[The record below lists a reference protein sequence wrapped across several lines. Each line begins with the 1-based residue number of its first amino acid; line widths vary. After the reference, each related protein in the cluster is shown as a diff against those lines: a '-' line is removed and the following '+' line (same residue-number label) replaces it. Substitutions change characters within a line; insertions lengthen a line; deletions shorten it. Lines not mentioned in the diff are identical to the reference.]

1 MHTTGKINKT
11 QLIIAL
17 CIIVLIV
24 VFGKLLSETNNKLT
38 LYLITG
44 VVLGYILSRSRY
56 GFAGGIKRIYVTGE
70 GSLTKVLLIMFAV
83 TMVASAGIQWA
94 AVAKDAVPQFRAAS
108 SDLVIPGSDSVQM
121 LNISTI
127 LGGLFFGI
135 GMMLAGGCASGTLSD
150 LGEGEIRSAIALP
163 FFALFAI
170 PGHALRHVIADSE
183 IGKIGAQVYLPDVFG
198 FIGTIIVSFAL
209 LLVLY
214 VITRKYEDFRKKEG
228 FYQETVF
235 EPNEQPLPEDKDFK
249 LFSYNTYHKFFIER
263 WSFLKGG
270 MLLSIGFI
278 FVLNT
283 TGKNWGV
290 TSAFTKLGVKIVNFF
305 GIEITSPAFTSI
317 VKDVNAGLLYD
328 AGTLRNFGIV
338 IGAALCMLLAGNF
351 RFNFDFK
358 FKDAVYYAIGG
369 ALMGFGSRLAGGC
382 NLGALYSAISS
393 FSLSGWGFLVALWL
407 GGIVAL
413 KMFEGKVNIIPPN
426 RYKQKTKA
434 S

>member
-1 MHTTGKINKT
+1 MQTTGKINKN

-17 CIIVLIV
+17 FIIILIAIL
-24 VFGKLLSETNNKLT
+24 GKLLSGTSSKLG

-44 VVLGYILSRSRY
+44 VVLGYILTRSRF

-70 GSLTKVLLIMFAV
+70 GSLTKALLIMFAV

-94 AVAKDAVPQFRAAS
+94 AVAKGAVPQFRAAT
-108 SDLVIPGSDSVQM
+108 SDLVIPGSASVQI

-127 LGGLFFGI
+127 LGGFFFGV
-135 GMMLAGGCASGTLSD
+135 GMILAGGCASGTLSD

-163 FFALFAI
+163 FFVLFTI
-170 PGHALRHVIADSE
+170 PGHALRHTIADSA

-198 FIGTIIVSFAL
+198 FIGTLIISFAL

-214 VITRKYEDFRKKEG
+214 VITRKYEDLRKKEG
-228 FYQETVF
+228 FYEETVF
-235 EPNEQPLPEDKDFK
+235 EPNELPLPEDEDFK
-249 LFSYNTYHKFFIER
+249 LFSYKTYHKFFIER
-263 WSFLKGG
+263 WSFFKGG

-290 TSAFTKLGVKIVNFF
+290 TSTFTKWAVGLIQGL
-305 GIEITSPAFTSI
+305 GIEITSPAFASI
-317 VKDVNAGLLYD
+317 VKDVNAGLLND
-328 AGTLRNFGIV
+328 GGTLRNIGIV
-338 IGAALCMLLAGNF
+338 IGAAICLLLAGKF
-351 RFNFDFK
+351 RFNFDFRL
-358 FKDAVYYAIGG
+358 KDTIFYALGG
-369 ALMGFGSRLAGGC
+369 AFMGFGSRLAGGC

-393 FSLSGWGFLVALWL
+393 FSLSGWGFLIALSL

-413 KMFEGKVNIIPPN
+413 KLFEGKINIIPPN
-426 RYKQKTKA
+426 RHKKA
-434 S
+434 STTL

>member
-1 MHTTGKINKT
+1 MQTTAKINKT

-17 CIIVLIV
+17 CIIAITSA
-24 VFGKLLSETNNKLT
+24 FGKFLSQTDNKLT
-38 LYLITG
+38 LFLITG

-70 GSLTKVLLIMFAV
+70 GSLTKVLLIMFAI

-94 AVAKDAVPQFRAAS
+94 AVAKGAVPQFRAAS
-108 SDLVIPGSDSVQM
+108 SDLIIPGSQSVSM
-121 LNISTI
+121 FNISTI
-127 LGGLFFGI
+127 LGGFLFGI
-135 GMMLAGGCASGTLSD
+135 GMIFAGGCASGTLSD

-163 FFALFAI
+163 FFVLFTI
-170 PGHALRHVIADSE
+170 PGHALRDSIAQSS

-198 FIGTIIVSFAL
+198 FIGAIIISFAI

-228 FYQETVF
+228 FYEETVF
-235 EPNEQPLPEDKDFK
+235 EPNEMPLPEDEDFK
-249 LFSYNTYHKFFIER
+249 FFSYKTYHKFFIER

-290 TSAFTKLGVKIVNFF
+290 TSAFTKLGVKIVNLF
-305 GIEITSPAFTSI
+305 GIEITSPAFASI
-317 VKDVNAGLLYD
+317 VKDVNTGLIYD
-328 AGTLRNFGIV
+328 GGTLRNVGIV
-338 IGAALCMLLAGNF
+338 IGAALCMLLAGKFSFNLNF
-351 RFNFDFK
+351 R
-358 FKDAVYYAIGG
+358 FKDAVYYAVGG

-393 FSLSGWGFLVALWL
+393 FSLSGWGFMVALCL
-407 GGIVAL
+407 GGIVGL
-413 KMFEGKVNIIPPN
+413 KLFAGKVNIIPPS
-426 RYKQKTKA
+426 RYKGKA
-434 S
+434 KA